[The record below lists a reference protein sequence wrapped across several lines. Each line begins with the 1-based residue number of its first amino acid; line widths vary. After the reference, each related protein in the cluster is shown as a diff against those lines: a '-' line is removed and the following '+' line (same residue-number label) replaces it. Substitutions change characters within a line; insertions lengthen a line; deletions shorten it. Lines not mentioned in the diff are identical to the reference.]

1 MTFLQKSGL
10 TNVVHVVK
18 SFMLQLKNTWKE
30 TSGYIPTLTIALVD
44 GNE

>member
-10 TNVVHVVK
+10 MNVVHVVK
-18 SFMLQLKNTWKE
+18 SCMHQLRNTWKE
-30 TSGYIPTLTIALVD
+30 TSGYIPTLTVALVD